1 MNKKMTNYIIFFSW
15 FLFLVLLWIVVS
27 LFKGENGQWWSMY
40 RLNADKYGLW
50 ALEISYI
57 KFSICCFY
65 LIINSLHSEFWIQ
78 KKKIRSN
85 KVL

>member
-27 LFKGENGQWWSMY
+27 LFKGENGQWWSIY

-50 ALEISYI
+50 ALEISYT
-57 KFSICCFY
+57 KFSIAA
-65 LIINSLHSEFWIQ
+65 LISLAIAYMVSFGF
-78 KKKIRSN
+78 KRKR
-85 KVL
+85 